1 MNLTPM
7 QSDEALALARLRQWA
22 HDRVN
27 LAQPRTQRQKHNGW
41 ERRDERT
48 FDARL
53 VRVIDF
59 GRALASLTP
68 QEQIALVLRYRD
80 RETAGRISIAAGC
93 GERQVEGG
101 ADQTLQLVD
110 GLETHVQQHVVHGGG
125 ALRPDELE
133 QAFQLMGGFDV
144 GVTGLEA
151 KEHVAGEV
159 EALGFPFDRFQRGG
173 KQ

>member
-93 GERQVEGG
+93 GERQVEGLL
-101 ADQTLQLVD
+101 ACARRKLAS
-110 GLETHVQQHVVHGGG
+110 
-125 ALRPDELE
+125 AL
-133 QAFQLMGGFDV
+133 
-144 GVTGLEA
+144 
-151 KEHVAGEV
+151 
-159 EALGFPFDRFQRGG
+159 DRLNLL
-173 KQ
+173 